1 MKSLLFQLSIT
12 LYLLC
17 AYAFSSQAQ
26 SNLNDDGG
34 TYTVSATGTYQDFKV
49 PSNTTQTFITFTLT
63 GADGGSG
70 IPGNCDKV
78 PGGAGAEITAVF
90 RIGNEVGQIP
100 KGATIRFIPGEGGLT
115 VTSGTG
121 SLKYAAAAGGGGTG
135 LLIRKGSN
143 WDILAVAG
151 GGGGAFVGLNSF
163 GVCRKDPGNSAQTG
177 PNGGQGDNDGAG
189 TPGTGGNGAISSE
202 SGHANGGGG
211 AFSDAESSNGTTYTT
226 SGQKGMETGST
237 PDVGDGGYGFGSG
250 GSADIFDYRGG
261 GGGGYSGGADGGEKG
276 SGGGGGSFVS
286 PDVVGF
292 RKTVPERTK
301 EVHDGKIEYQFYS
314 ACQVQVNQVSGSL
327 TYACRDIEGSGS
339 VSVSTG
345 ATLITD
351 ASITGECDQAIVV
364 YYLYEFVGPFPALRS
379 FNTTGEFEN
388 VPPGNWRIEA
398 RVVGGALPSS
408 DTYDI
413 EVLEEDPTP
422 TSAKCVDAVTVDL
435 GSNGRGTITLD
446 DVDNGSTGQCGIQS
460 LGLANSAL
468 SSTTFPT
475 RNYTCNS
482 VGLNKIYLRVTDNFG
497 NTDVCETNV
506 YVQDNVAPSWTGS
519 GNVKATV
526 SLDENGEASV
536 SQDDILDISKFVDD
550 CFSTDQLSFIFSGN
564 NAFTCTDL
572 GENPSALDLEV
583 SDLSGNSSNYT
594 LDVTV
599 IENNAVVAHCQDIT
613 VQLDANGEATVSTAD
628 IDKGSSDG
636 CNIPDLSLDITSFDC
651 ENVGDN
657 TVVLTATNSSGDSDD
672 CHALVLVLDNIAPAP
687 SCQNITVQLDDN
699 GQAQIT
705 AADIDSGSNDA
716 CGIDHLALNKN
727 VFDCEDLGIVDVLLT
742 ATDYQGNESSCT
754 AQITVVDDIAPV
766 IAQCPDL
773 TLDLRG
779 GVATFAP
786 NTSQYFQQAS
796 DNCEIT
802 SFAFLGSTLMTC
814 EDIGVNERAVEVID
828 ASGNRTVCTFNV
840 TVKDEESP
848 TASCKDVTISL
859 DETGNGAI
867 TTAQIN
873 DGSSDD
879 CSDISL
885 ALDQSQFD
893 CSDIG
898 SNNIVVLTVTD
909 DYGNTSSCTS
919 NVSVEDNVAP
929 IALCL
934 GGLTPDQSQL
944 NSNGAGHQGF
954 SILGQSF
961 TAGLTGDLGKIR
973 ILLGSTVQEGTIAPT
988 IEIREGGGL
997 DGTLI
1002 SSVEAIPMSPDQSTP
1017 YQWIE
1022 VTFSNPAQVTAGNK
1036 YTFVMTGNRSGGNMF
1051 ETIMLAM
1058 RMHGNPY
1065 SGGKMFF
1072 PTSVLENFDILFE
1085 TFVTSGDYFQLELD
1099 DTGLGILTVDQI
1111 VAESTDACGI
1121 ASLELDKTQ
1130 FSCDELGDNTVT
1142 LTATDLHNNSSSCQ
1156 ATVKVV
1162 DQMGPTL
1169 DCDGYEVALNG
1180 NGSAEISATDLLD
1193 EPFDACGIASYAVS
1207 QTSFSCQ
1214 DLGTQQVTVTVTDN
1228 NGNISTCK
1236 ASVKVRDNRK
1246 PTASCQDVTIQ
1257 LGVDGTATLS
1267 PQQIN
1272 DGSSDNCSIGDL
1284 FLSKDEF
1291 DCSDIGQNTV
1301 TLEVEDKD
1309 DNTSFCQATVTV
1321 EDNTAPIA
1329 NCQDLTINLDENGLS
1344 GIVVEQVGPGSYDN
1358 CSGFQLALGSLS
1370 KTQFTCEDL
1379 GTNIVTMTISDAAGN
1394 TSSCEAIITVLDKI
1408 TPILTCQQ
1416 EMTVNTDSG
1425 ECGAYVTLPEAQAS
1439 DNCGLKSFQSRYR
1452 PIDDDEDPIGD
1463 FSAWADDHSGFFEAG
1478 SYEIQWE
1485 AGDESNNYSYC
1496 VLILDVIDQEAPEVV
1511 CQDIT
1516 VQVDENGQ
1524 ASLSAT
1530 AINNGS
1536 NDACGL
1542 ANLSLDIASFDCSN
1556 LGDNIV
1562 TLTATDL
1569 KANSSSCQATV
1580 TVVDDINPTLTCPTD
1595 MAVNTD
1601 QGECG
1606 AYVTLP
1612 KAAPADNCSI
1622 QGLQSRYRT
1631 LDEAG
1636 NPVGSWS
1643 AWEGD
1648 HSGFFELGAYE
1659 IQWRTKDA
1667 SGNKEF
1673 CTFRL
1678 DIIDEEAPEVACT
1691 DITIHFNG
1699 EETIAI
1705 ASAVIFDAA
1714 ASFDACGAVVVS
1726 GQSINEISCESVG
1739 EVVPVQ
1745 VVGMDPNGNTN
1756 TCTAQVTVVGMPC
1769 GFEATDIDCPDGAEA
1784 TYDSAAESF
1793 TLTANDCEG
1802 YPDGEFSTV
1811 MTELCGDGEII
1822 AKVAS
1827 LIGDGRAGVIMMESD
1842 DPGARFVS
1850 KIRQGNKFKTYTST
1864 NGSYWRL
1871 SHTINFSNFADCIQ
1885 VGMLVYSKNAN
1896 EPVTAVFENVKVNG
1910 DSPSALEQA
1919 DGIPADALQGI
1930 NEQDIKTDPS
1940 IGIDLDVAP
1949 NPFADQTQIKFTLP
1963 KSSDVTLEIY
1973 NLHGQRVHSLE
1984 NARLDVGT
1992 HRYQWNGQSSKGEVL
2007 PTGIYMLRL
2016 RADKK
2021 WITTKV
2027 SLVNR

>member
-1 MKSLLFQLSIT
+1 M
-12 LYLLC
+12 
-17 AYAFSSQAQ
+17 
-26 SNLNDDGG
+26 
-34 TYTVSATGTYQDFKV
+34 
-49 PSNTTQTFITFTLT
+49 
-63 GADGGSG
+63 
-70 IPGNCDKV
+70 
-78 PGGAGAEITAVF
+78 
-90 RIGNEVGQIP
+90 
-100 KGATIRFIPGEGGLT
+100 
-115 VTSGTG
+115 
-121 SLKYAAAAGGGGTG
+121 
-135 LLIRKGSN
+135 
-143 WDILAVAG
+143 
-151 GGGGAFVGLNSF
+151 
-163 GVCRKDPGNSAQTG
+163 
-177 PNGGQGDNDGAG
+177 
-189 TPGTGGNGAISSE
+189 
-202 SGHANGGGG
+202 
-211 AFSDAESSNGTTYTT
+211 
-226 SGQKGMETGST
+226 
-237 PDVGDGGYGFGSG
+237 
-250 GSADIFDYRGG
+250 
-261 GGGGYSGGADGGEKG
+261 
-276 SGGGGGSFVS
+276 
-286 PDVVGF
+286 
-292 RKTVPERTK
+292 
-301 EVHDGKIEYQFYS
+301 HDGKIEYQFYS
-314 ACQVQVNQVSGSL
+314 ACEVQVNQVSGSL

-364 YYLYEFVGPFPALRS
+364 YYLYEFVGPFPALRR

-536 SQDDILDISKFVDD
+536 SQDDILDIGKFVDD

-599 IENNAVVAHCQDIT
+599 IENNAVAAHCQDIT
-613 VQLDANGEATVSTAD
+613 VQLDANGEATISTAD

-636 CNIPDLSLDITSFDC
+636 CNIPSLSLDITSFDC

-786 NTSQYFQQAS
+786 NSSQYFQQAS

-885 ALDQSQFD
+885 ALNQNQFD

-973 ILLGSTVQEGTIAPT
+973 ILLGSTVQGGTIAPT

-1416 EMTVNTDSG
+1416 EMTVNTDPG

-1516 VQVDENGQ
+1516 VQLDENGQ
-1524 ASLSAT
+1524 ASITT
-1530 AINNGS
+1530 ADIDNGS
-1536 NDACGL
+1536 TDACGIT
-1542 ANLSLDIASFDCSN
+1542 NLSLDQSSFNCEKTGAN
-1556 LGDNIV
+1556 TV
-1562 TLTATDL
+1562 TLTVTD
-1569 KANSSSCQATV
+1569 NNGNNNDCQATV
-1580 TVVDDINPTLTCPTD
+1580 TVLDETDPTLTCPQDMTVLTD
-1595 MAVNTD
+1595 AA
-1601 QGECG
+1601 ECG

-1612 KAAPADNCSI
+1612 KAAPADNCGI
-1622 QGLQSRYRT
+1622 KNLKSRYRT
-1631 LDEAG
+1631 LDEQGNPAG
-1636 NPVGSWS
+1636 NWS
-1643 AWEGD
+1643 AWASD
-1648 HSGFFELGAYE
+1648 QSGFFELGSYE
-1659 IQWRTKDA
+1659 IQWRAMDK
-1667 SGNKEF
+1667 SNNKGF
-1673 CTFRL
+1673 CSFQL
-1678 DIIDEEAPEVACT
+1678 DIIDEEVPEVICK
-1691 DITIHFNG
+1691 DVSINFNG
-1699 EETIAI
+1699 EETVAI
-1705 ASAVIFDAA
+1705 TPSSIFDQA
-1714 ASFDACGAVVVS
+1714 ASFDACGTVS
-1726 GQSINEISCESVG
+1726 FDSQSLAEVTCGNVG
-1739 EVVPVQ
+1739 ETLAVQ
-1745 VVGMDPNGNTN
+1745 VVGMDPNGNTSS
-1756 TCTAQVTVVGMPC
+1756 CTAQVSVVGMPC
-1769 GFEATDIDCPDGAEA
+1769 GFEATDIDCEQGATA
-1784 TYDSAAESF
+1784 TYDPAEDVF
-1793 TLTANDCEG
+1793 TLGANDCSG
-1802 YPDGEFSTV
+1802 YPQGEFSYV
-1811 MTELCGDGEII
+1811 GTELCGDGEITV
-1822 AKVAS
+1822 KVS
-1827 LIGDGRAGVIMMESD
+1827 GLVGDGRAGVVMMENTDS
-1842 DPGARFVS
+1842 GARRVS
-1850 KIRQGNKFKTYTST
+1850 MLKSQTRQVTTEYRASTNGSLFQKHKNRSGVEWVKIVRIGNKFKTYTST
-1864 NGSYWRL
+1864 NGSYWKL
-1871 SHTINFSNFADCIQ
+1871 AHTINYSNFADCVQ
-1885 VGMLVYSKNAN
+1885 VGMMAYSRRSYD
-1896 EPVTAVFENVKVNG
+1896 PVTATFDQFSVTAYS
-1910 DSPSALEQA
+1910 DAALAALPSGASGVMEEATEQA
-1919 DGIPADALQGI
+1919 RENDFQP
-1930 NEQDIKTDPS
+1930 TD
-1940 IGIDLDVAP
+1940 LLLEVAP
-1949 NPFADQTQIKFTLP
+1949 NPFSDQTQIAFHLARTADI
-1963 KSSDVTLEIY
+1963 SLEIY
-1973 NLHGQRVHSLE
+1973 NLHGQRVQSLE
-1984 NARLDVGT
+1984 NAQLDAGV
-1992 HRYQWNGQSSKGEVL
+1992 HRYQWDGNSSKGESL
-2007 PTGIYMLRL
+2007 PTGIYLLRL
-2016 RADKK
+2016 RVDKK
-2021 WITTKV
+2021 WITAKV
-2027 SLVNR
+2027 SLINR